1 MSGLSFG
8 VIGTAQTHAA
18 AAPAPA
24 RTGESAAGAFLN
36 YMKESPAE
44 RMAESWLAAHG
55 LSKEE
60 LAAMT
65 PEQRDAVLKQM
76 AKEIKDAV
84 AQATQQTLEKKMR
97 VL

>member
-1 MSGLSFG
+1 MIGLTFG
-8 VIGTAQTHAA
+8 AIGTVQTHTTAA
-18 AAPAPA
+18 SAPA
-24 RTGESAAGAFLN
+24 RTGESAADAFLN

-55 LSKEE
+55 LSQEK

-84 AQATQQTLEKKMR
+84 AQATQQTLEKKTR
-97 VL
+97 AL